1 MKKNLAI
8 YYHGLASF
16 ILKLVWWMWYTR
28 DIVEWMWIWQ
38 ATTYLKRTNFR
49 EYVIYVNFGHIRKI
63 KYKQNILCD
72 QIREI

>member
-1 MKKNLAI
+1 
-8 YYHGLASF
+8 
-16 ILKLVWWMWYTR
+16 
-28 DIVEWMWIWQ
+28 MWIWQ

-72 QIREI
+72 QIRKI

>member
-1 MKKNLAI
+1 MVWPISSWNWYDECDI
-8 YYHGLASF
+8 QE
-16 ILKLVWWMWYTR
+16 IL
-28 DIVEWMWIWQ
+28 WMWIWQ